1 MRHTAHVRR
10 RPAHLASYFASV
22 LALLTAC
29 ADTAPSQT
37 TVTSPTADPSSS
49 SGGGIILV
57 TTGDATLTTAADSTG
72 PGMKLDLPPA
82 VDMGALTPGCGAVD
96 ILFVVDNSKSM
107 GEYQMALAAAFPQF
121 VDAMINNLPE
131 DVSLHVGLTTTD
143 FTCANV
149 GDPCCPDGCPVGNS
163 LCTIGSNPEEIDLI
177 ESFYQPP
184 TDSDNGV
191 NGGQGRLFAFEGQ
204 SYFATNT
211 SDDPA
216 ALKQWF
222 TGAAIAAG
230 EQGSSLEMP
239 VAAAG
244 FAASAIH
251 AGNDGFIRD
260 TDAILLIVFLTN
272 DPDAS
277 LESVNSYRDMVL
289 AAKQNC
295 PECVLTAGLLKACVP
310 AENQRLWQFMRAFG
324 DEPIWSDI
332 EKKTDYA
339 KVVGQSLATTLTE
352 ACMNIPIG

>member
-1 MRHTAHVRR
+1 MRHTARVRR
-10 RPAHLASYFASV
+10 RPVLAPL

-29 ADTAPSQT
+29 TGNDPAQPST
-37 TVTSPTADPSSS
+37 SNPTVDAGTS
-49 SGGGIILV
+49 SGSGINI
-57 TTGDATLTTAADSTG
+57 TTGEPSTTLTTLTTDTSG
-72 PGMKLDLPPA
+72 PGMKLDLPPP
-82 VDMGALTPGCGAVD
+82 VDMGSLEPGCGAVD

-107 GEYQMALAAAFPQF
+107 AEYQMALAAAFPQF
-121 VDAMINNLPE
+121 VDAMIDNLPTN
-131 DVSLHVGLTTTD
+131 VSLHVGLTTTD

-149 GDPCCPDGCPVGNS
+149 GDPCCPDLCPVGNT
-163 LCTIGSNPEEIDLI
+163 LCQIGSTPEEIDALK
-177 ESFYQPP
+177 SFYHPP

-191 NGGQGRLFAFEGQ
+191 NGSQGRLFEYDGLAYFE
-204 SYFATNT
+204 TNT

-216 ALKQWF
+216 ALKTWF

-244 FAASAIH
+244 FAANPVN
-251 AGNDGFIRD
+251 AGNTGFIRN

-277 LESVNSYRDMVL
+277 LESVISYRDMVL
-289 AAKQNC
+289 AAKGNC
-295 PECVLTAGLLKACVP
+295 PECVLTAGLLKSCVP
-310 AENQRLWQFMRAFG
+310 AENQRLWQFMKAFG
-324 DEPIWSDI
+324 DDPIWSDI

-352 ACMNIPIG
+352 ACLNIPVG

>member
-1 MRHTAHVRR
+1 MRHTARVRR
-10 RPAHLASYFASV
+10 RPARLAPL

-29 ADTAPSQT
+29 AG
-37 TVTSPTADPSSS
+37 ADPQTNASNPTLDPGTS
-49 SGGGIILV
+49 SGGGIIV
-57 TTGDATLTTAADSTG
+57 TTGDGTTTLTTLSGTTG
-72 PGMKLDLPPA
+72 PAMKLDLPPP
-82 VDMGALTPGCGAVD
+82 VDMGSLLPGCGAVD

-107 GEYQMALAAAFPQF
+107 AEYQMALAAAFPQF
-121 VDAMINNLPE
+121 VDAMIANLPE

-149 GDPCCPDGCPVGNS
+149 GDPCCPDTCPVGNT
-163 LCTIGSNPEEIDLI
+163 LCQIGSTPEEIDALKG
-177 ESFYQPP
+177 FYHPP
-184 TDSDNGV
+184 TESDNGV
-191 NGGQGRLFAFEGQ
+191 NGSQGRLFEYEGL
-204 SYFATNT
+204 SYFETNT

-216 ALKQWF
+216 GLKTWF

-239 VAAAG
+239 MAAAA
-244 FAASAIH
+244 FAANPVN
-251 AGNDGFIRD
+251 AGNAGFIRG

-277 LESVNSYRDMVL
+277 LESVISYRDMVL
-289 AAKQNC
+289 AAKGDC

-310 AENQRLWQFMRAFG
+310 AENQRLWQFMKAFG

-339 KVVGQSLATTLTE
+339 KVVGQSLATTLTD
-352 ACMNIPIG
+352 ACINIPVG

>member
-1 MRHTAHVRR
+1 MRHTARVRR
-10 RPAHLASYFASV
+10 RPALAPL

-29 ADTAPSQT
+29 TGNDPAQPST
-37 TVTSPTADPSSS
+37 SNPTVDAGTS
-49 SGGGIILV
+49 SGSGINI
-57 TTGDATLTTAADSTG
+57 TTGEPSTTLTTLTTDTSG
-72 PGMKLDLPPA
+72 PGMKLDLPPP
-82 VDMGALTPGCGAVD
+82 VDMGSLEPGCGAVD

-107 GEYQMALAAAFPQF
+107 AEYQMALAAAFPQF
-121 VDAMINNLPE
+121 VDAMIDNLPTN
-131 DVSLHVGLTTTD
+131 VSLHVGLTTTD

-149 GDPCCPDGCPVGNS
+149 GDPCCPDLCPVGNT
-163 LCTIGSNPEEIDLI
+163 LCQIGSTPEEIDALK
-177 ESFYQPP
+177 SFYHPP

-191 NGGQGRLFAFEGQ
+191 NGSQGRLFEYDGLAYFE
-204 SYFATNT
+204 TNT

-216 ALKQWF
+216 ALKTWF

-244 FAASAIH
+244 FAANPVN
-251 AGNDGFIRD
+251 AGNTGFIRN

-277 LESVNSYRDMVL
+277 LESVISYRDMVL
-289 AAKQNC
+289 AAKGNC
-295 PECVLTAGLLKACVP
+295 PECVLTAGLLKSCVP
-310 AENQRLWQFMRAFG
+310 AENQRLWQFMKAFG
-324 DEPIWSDI
+324 DDPIWSDI

-352 ACMNIPIG
+352 ACLNIPVG